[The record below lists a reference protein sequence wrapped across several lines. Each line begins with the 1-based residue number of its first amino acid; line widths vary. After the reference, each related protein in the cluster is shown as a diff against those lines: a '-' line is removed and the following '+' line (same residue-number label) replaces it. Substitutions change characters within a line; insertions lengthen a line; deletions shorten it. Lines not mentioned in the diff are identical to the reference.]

1 MDIIFIII
9 GLCVAYLVGSVPTA
23 VWYGKAVHGIDI
35 RNYGSGNAGATNTL
49 RTLGKKAGVIV
60 MIVDLLK
67 GFIATSL
74 SKVLLEMGTI
84 SADKLE
90 LWMLLFGLA
99 AALGH
104 IFPVYAN
111 FRGGKGVA
119 TLLGMI
125 LAINLTIALICIGVF
140 FIVLVVSK
148 YVSLG
153 SMLAALAFPM
163 AFLMPRFKPD
173 EPLTIVFAFALASV
187 VVITHQKNIKRLING
202 QENKT
207 RIRLKK
213 KRDHH

>member
-1 MDIIFIII
+1 MDILLIVTGVIF
-9 GLCVAYLVGSVPTA
+9 AYLVGSIPTA
-23 VWYGKAVHGIDI
+23 VWYSRAFFNIDV
-35 RNYGSGNAGATNTL
+35 REFGSGNAGATNTL
-49 RTLGKKAGVIV
+49 RVLGRRAGIIV

-67 GFIATSL
+67 GFFATWSAHFLLNLNAIAP
-74 SKVLLEMGTI
+74 
-84 SADKLE
+84 DKLE
-90 LWMLLFGLA
+90 LWMLVLGLA

-104 IFPVYAN
+104 IFPLYAN

-140 FIVLVVSK
+140 FIVLIISQ

-173 EPLTIVFAFALASV
+173 EPLTIVFAFALFSI
-187 VVITHQKNIKRLING
+187 VVITHQKNIIRLING
-202 QENKT
+202 EENKT
-207 RIRLKK
+207 KIRLKK
-213 KRDHH
+213 KKEE

>member
-1 MDIIFIII
+1 MDILLIVTGVIF
-9 GLCVAYLVGSVPTA
+9 AYLVGSIPTA
-23 VWYGKAVHGIDI
+23 VWYSRVFFNIDV
-35 RNYGSGNAGATNTL
+35 REFGSGNAGATNTL
-49 RTLGKKAGVIV
+49 RVLGKRAGIIV

-67 GFIATSL
+67 GFFATWSAHFLLDLNAIA
-74 SKVLLEMGTI
+74 
-84 SADKLE
+84 ADKLE
-90 LWMLLFGLA
+90 LWMLVLGLA

-104 IFPVYAN
+104 IFPLYAN

-140 FIVLVVSK
+140 FIVLIISQ

-173 EPLTIVFAFALASV
+173 EPLTIVFAFALFSI
-187 VVITHQKNIKRLING
+187 VVITHQKNIIRLING
-202 QENKT
+202 EENKT
-207 RIRLKK
+207 KIRLKK
-213 KRDHH
+213 KKEE

>member
-9 GLCVAYLVGSVPTA
+9 GLVAAYLVGAIPTA
-23 VWYGKAVHGIDI
+23 IWYGRAVHGIDV

-60 MIVDLLK
+60 MIGDLLK
-67 GFIATSL
+67 GFLATSI
-74 SKVLLEMGTI
+74 SKVLMEMGAI

-125 LAINLTIALICIGVF
+125 LAINLNIALICIGVF

-163 AFLMPRFKPD
+163 AFFMPRYKPD

-213 KRDHH
+213 KRDH